1 MRLQE
6 SKNDSLRTA
15 DSLAFEARL
24 EFQPLYEPDPVTFDF
39 SGPGWLYLGV
49 VLVFGILVLGV
60 FQWRKYQR
68 NKYRREAY
76 DNLNRFE
83 NSGDLEG
90 AFITLKKAAIFRFGR
105 EEAGH
110 LSGSSWWR
118 FLEKTASGVKW
129 VDISSDLDN
138 YLYQGKE
145 PSPEFSKLVFDRAKK
160 WIKNHA

>member
-6 SKNDSLRTA
+6 SNIDSLRIA
-15 DSLAFEARL
+15 DSLAIEARL
-24 EFQPLYEPDPVTFDF
+24 ELQPLYEPDPVRFDF
-39 SGPGWLYLGV
+39 SAPGWLYLGI
-49 VLVFGILVLGV
+49 VLVLAILVLGF

-76 DNLNRFE
+76 NNLNRFE
-83 NSGDLEG
+83 NSGDLKG
-90 AFITLKKAAIFRFGR
+90 AFITLKQAAIFRFGR
-105 EEAGH
+105 EEAGS

-118 FLEKTASGVKW
+118 FLEKTGRGVEW

-145 PSPEFSKLVFDRAKK
+145 PGPEFSKLVFDRAKK